1 MTQAHPKL
9 TPRPYTAPVTTGW
22 IPDRLAREPD
32 ARYRGSRARKPEDFD
47 CEVSMPHID
56 SLDTLPTVLALLR
69 AQSVRPF
76 IQIIDTG
83 STPENAAKLEAL
95 RADDLEI
102 HFLRFNSSRHI
113 SDLPAIACDL
123 AFSSS
128 RHEKTILM
136 HTDVFLRTQDGLESL
151 LARCD
156 AMSPAVGFQMTPREQ
171 PGWEKVVTHSLA
183 CFHMPTMDRIGAAW
197 NLRRACRTMHC
208 EHSMRSSIGNLLDT
222 ELGLSLIL
230 EENGISPTFIGTE
243 QNWEMTVHP
252 LMRHCRTLSGSR
264 IYDPYHAMKAQQWL
278 AEALSEAQN
287 NLRAWKE
294 PSA

>member
-1 MTQAHPKL
+1 MIQAHRKL
-9 TPRPYTAPVTTGW
+9 PPPNITPPVSTGW
-22 IPDRLAREPD
+22 IPDRTAARPEL
-32 ARYRGSRARKPEDFD
+32 RYRGPRGRYPEDFD

-69 AQSVRPF
+69 AQSLRPF

-83 STPENAAKLEAL
+83 STPVNAEKLEQM

-113 SDLPAIACDL
+113 SDLPAVACDL

-128 RHEKTILM
+128 RHEKTVLM
-136 HTDVFLRTQDGLESL
+136 HTDVFLRTQTALEDL
-151 LARCD
+151 LGRCD
-156 AMSPAVGFQMTPREQ
+156 ALSPAVGFQMTPRDH

-183 CFHMPTMDRIGAAW
+183 CFHMPTMDRIGAGW
-197 NLRRACRTMHC
+197 SLRRACRRMQC
-208 EHSMRSSIGNLLDT
+208 EHSMRSRVGNLLDT

-230 EENGISPTFIGTE
+230 EEHGIAPTFIGTE

-264 IYDPYHAMKAQQWL
+264 LFDPIHARKAEQWL
-278 AEALSEAQN
+278 QEALQEARG

-294 PSA
+294 PNP